1 MSLILVQ
8 RNKNRSKYK
17 TTLFIFIEYSLRC
30 RSAHIRKNH
39 GLNPITDEIEIKKIK
54 KIFFCINVN
63 KNAKEKLSFGFWVT
77 KIKTD
82 TTRARFPNS
91 W

>member
-1 MSLILVQ
+1 MCYIKGKIFAVKYVSDFDAEKQ
-8 RNKNRSKYK
+8 KYK

-63 KNAKEKLSFGFWVT
+63 KNAKEKLSFGFWVS
-77 KIKTD
+77 K
-82 TTRARFPNS
+82 NQN
-91 W
+91 